1 MMNQLN
7 LKSTI
12 RPKRKRYIKTT
23 PEITAH
29 NILNRKFEEQIPN
42 KNG

>member
-1 MMNQLN
+1 MNQLN

-29 NILNRKFEEQIPN
+29 NILNRNLKNKSQI

>member
-1 MMNQLN
+1 MNQLN

-12 RPKRKRYIKTT
+12 RLKRYIKKT